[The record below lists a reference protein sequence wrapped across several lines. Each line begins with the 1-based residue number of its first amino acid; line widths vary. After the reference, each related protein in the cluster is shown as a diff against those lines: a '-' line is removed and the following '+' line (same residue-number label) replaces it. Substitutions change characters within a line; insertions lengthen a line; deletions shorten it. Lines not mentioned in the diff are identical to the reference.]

1 MDARHYPIIIVGAGP
16 TGLMLA
22 AQLYRQ
28 GASFLILDK
37 KGGPTTESRA
47 LVVQA
52 RSMEIYE
59 QMGLVDRVIKEG
71 KPARGISLYKKGKP
85 VASINLRNM
94 GDKISPFPYAM
105 VYEQSCNEHLLNDY
119 LQSVHQSVEWNTGVN
134 QIEEKE
140 GLYFLQTTQGLFS
153 CRYLVACDGG
163 GSTVR
168 NYAGMSFEGGTY
180 ENVFYVAD
188 THVRGTGYE
197 GDMLALFLVKDT
209 LSFLFPMT
217 GENRFRVMGILP
229 KEYYYRDDIRF
240 EELVDRV
247 KANTQLPLEFYD
259 TSWYSTYRLHHK
271 KVAHFNKGNIFFAG
285 DAAHVHSPAGG
296 QGMNTGLQDAYN
308 LAWKL
313 ALVSSGQASAPLLD
327 TYHEERN
334 PVAER
339 LLKTTDRLFSI
350 MVRSAPPI
358 RFIKMFVVPRV
369 IPLVSRFAA
378 MRKRWFLEVSQT
390 QINYRASS
398 LSGGKAGRIS
408 AGERFPFF
416 QVGGQSVYQWIRERG
431 AKGFLVVTY
440 GMDEAPGA
448 LPTAVPGAQ
457 PAATHAQQPVA
468 THAALPSGNDATLK
482 EAGFPPVFI
491 VVLRPDN
498 YIAYIAETFDK
509 EAINR
514 FMREHYH
521 LTGSFWQ

>member
-1 MDARHYPIIIVGAGP
+1 
-16 TGLMLA
+16 
-22 AQLYRQ
+22 
-28 GASFLILDK
+28 
-37 KGGPTTESRA
+37 
-47 LVVQA
+47 
-52 RSMEIYE
+52 
-59 QMGLVDRVIKEG
+59 
-71 KPARGISLYKKGKP
+71 
-85 VASINLRNM
+85 
-94 GDKISPFPYAM
+94 
-105 VYEQSCNEHLLNDY
+105 
-119 LQSVHQSVEWNTGVN
+119 
-134 QIEEKE
+134 
-140 GLYFLQTTQGLFS
+140 
-153 CRYLVACDGG
+153 
-163 GSTVR
+163 
-168 NYAGMSFEGGTY
+168 
-180 ENVFYVAD
+180 
-188 THVRGTGYE
+188 
-197 GDMLALFLVKDT
+197 
-209 LSFLFPMT
+209 
-217 GENRFRVMGILP
+217 
-229 KEYYYRDDIRF
+229 
-240 EELVDRV
+240 
-247 KANTQLPLEFYD
+247 
-259 TSWYSTYRLHHK
+259 
-271 KVAHFNKGNIFFAG
+271 
-285 DAAHVHSPAGG
+285 
-296 QGMNTGLQDAYN
+296 MNTGLQDAYN

-431 AKGFLVVTY
+431 AKGFLVVTH

-482 EAGFPPVFI
+482 EAGFPPTFI